1 MRDQI
6 VDFVRRW
13 SDKTEIHAGRFIQW
27 LGIAPSKF
35 YSWRRR
41 YGSLNEHNGWVP
53 RDFWLEEWEK
63 QAILDFYRQH
73 PLEGY
78 RRLTFMMLD
87 ADIVAVSP
95 SSVWRVL
102 SRAGLLRKW
111 NDKTSLKGTGFQQPL
126 EPHQHWHIDVS
137 YINISGTFYYLCS
150 VLDGYSRSIV
160 HWGLRE
166 AMKEADI
173 EIILQAAK
181 EKYPDARPRLISD
194 NGPQFLAKDFK
205 EFIRISGMTHV
216 RTSPYYPRRTA
227 SGALAQIVEERMYSA
242 GRAADA
248 GGCASADPALCRALQ
263 HGALAQRDRVC
274 DAGDL
279 LAGRRGEIHAA
290 RDRKLEQARQQRQ
303 LRRRQAA

>member
-137 YINISGTFYYLCS
+137 YINISGY
-150 VLDGYSRSIV
+150 VLLPVQRAGWLQPFDCALGLARGDEGGRHRDHSPSREGEIPGCQTAP
-160 HWGLRE
+160 HLR
-166 AMKEADI
+166 
-173 EIILQAAK
+173 Q
-181 EKYPDARPRLISD
+181 
-194 NGPQFLAKDFK
+194 
-205 EFIRISGMTHV
+205 
-216 RTSPYYPRRTA
+216 
-227 SGALAQIVEERMYSA
+227 
-242 GRAADA
+242 RAAVPRQ
-248 GGCASADPALCRALQ
+248 GLQ
-263 HGALAQRDRVC
+263 GNSSVS
-274 DAGDL
+274 
-279 LAGRRGEIHAA
+279 RG
-290 RDRKLEQARQQRQ
+290 
-303 LRRRQAA
+303 